1 MPRKHSAPQL
11 VQHLLNF
18 ARRLRGS
25 NSSRESLSPVGRA
38 ALINLPAE
46 QKAEHGNFPA
56 VCIGREASCQ
66 NQQKESSN
74 ENSVLERGRINLRVK
89 FLKIVE
95 QI

>member
-1 MPRKHSAPQL
+1 MPVGWGEATAAEK
-11 VQHLLNF
+11 
-18 ARRLRGS
+18 
-25 NSSRESLSPVGRA
+25 SLSPVGRA

-56 VCIGREASCQ
+56 VCTGREASCQ